1 MTTATSMTTTT
12 TPTTTTTTG
21 QPLLSVEELE
31 VSYLGDGGSTR
42 AVAGVSFSIG
52 AGEVFGLVGESGSGK
67 STLAQAL
74 PRLLL
79 PPACITGGRVL
90 FEGRDLLALDEPALR
105 AVRGRRLAYVPQ
117 SAMNALNP
125 LLTVGAQLADAVR
138 AHERLP
144 RGAAAARARQALAL
158 VGLPPERADSFPH
171 ELSGGMRQ
179 RAVIA
184 GALALRPALLV
195 MDEPTA
201 ALDVLVQRDLITQL
215 LARKAELGFAV
226 LFISHDLPLTLSLCD
241 RVGVL
246 YAGRLVEIAAAGE
259 LRARPLHPYSQGLL
273 ACHLDA
279 RAPAPAEL
287 RAIAGAPPDLRHL
300 PGGCPFH
307 PRCPSAHLL
316 GDRCARERPLLRA
329 EPPAPLGARARA
341 AACHLPR

>member
-1 MTTATSMTTTT
+1 MTSA
-12 TPTTTTTTG
+12 
-21 QPLLSVEELE
+21 PLLSVEDL
-31 VSYLGDGGSTR
+31 VVDYLLDGGPAR
-42 AVAGVSFSIG
+42 AVAGVSFAMR

-74 PRLLL
+74 PRLLM
-79 PPACITGGRVL
+79 PPACITGGRVR
-90 FEGRDLLALDEPALR
+90 FEGQDLLALDERALR
-105 AVRGRRLAYVPQ
+105 AVRGRRLAFVPQ

-125 LLTVGAQLADAVR
+125 LSTVGAQLADAVR
-138 AHERLP
+138 AHERVP
-144 RGAAAARARQALAL
+144 RAEAAARAREALEL
-158 VGLPPERADSFPH
+158 VGLPPARADSFPH

-184 GALALRPALLV
+184 GALVLRPTLLV

-201 ALDVLVQRDLITQL
+201 ALDVVVQRELVTQL
-215 LARKAELGFAV
+215 MALKRQLGFAV

-246 YAGRLVEIAAAGE
+246 YAGRLVETARADE
-259 LRARPLHPYSQGLL
+259 LRAGPLHPYSQGLL

-287 RAIAGAPPDLRHL
+287 RGIPGAPPDVRLL
-300 PGGCPFH
+300 PTGCPFH

-316 GDRCARERPLLRA
+316 GERCLRERPPLRPRPDA
-329 EPPAPLGARARA
+329 PADARA
-341 AACHLPR
+341 AACHLVR